1 MENYQDTISTLQKA
15 TEQATTV
22 LSRASGA
29 EVALQQRVRALED
42 ELRKAKEQQ
51 SKAAKEVNALKDDNA
66 ELKDDIREA
75 HTEIKLLS
83 QDQEL
88 LQKELDLER
97 SSNKRL
103 QNELR
108 EFENNRPEDFLH
120 LDEIL
125 GTLDERRKQ
134 CKQLEKQL
142 QVTKL
147 TEQQLEHS
155 KATIEK
161 LTGRIW
167 GLKDERDLKEPLV
180 QTAVATR
187 CRFMLQAREKL
198 SRDLGE
204 DLDTEYVKLGDS
216 AAHRGDGLA
225 DEALLLAGFLD
236 SERWASIFEE
246 LYGTKLGEFADVPR
260 GLRRAKDC
268 EVTIRVVQ
276 SVRGARPSFQARSE
290 AEGTILAIT
299 KEYEKD
305 GDGAESSSIVQNS
318 IQRVEQLTEE
328 IVESAR
334 GRLADR
340 IFSEPIEKS

>member
-1 MENYQDTISTLQKA
+1 MVNYQDTISTLRKA

-29 EVALQQRVRALED
+29 EAVLQQRVRELED

-51 SKAAKEVNALKDDNA
+51 SKATKEINALKDDNA

-108 EFENNRPEDFLH
+108 EFENRPEDFQH
-120 LDEIL
+120 LGEIL
-125 GTLDERRKQ
+125 GTLDETKKQ

-142 QVTKL
+142 QVTKK

-187 CRFMLQAREKL
+187 RNFMLQAREKL

-204 DLDTEYVKLGDS
+204 DLDTEYVKPGDS

-236 SERWASIFEE
+236 NERWASIFEE

-290 AEGTILAIT
+290 AEAMISAIT

-305 GDGAESSSIVQNS
+305 GDSAESSLIVQNS

-334 GRLADR
+334 GRLAGR